1 MSIRPHGAGHHEHEI
16 DLAGALAFLN
26 TRGFSADGELVEHFL
41 TPSDPAAWLRD
52 RGLIHAPE
60 ARGWTAAD
68 LDRTR
73 KVRGA
78 LRDLVDS
85 TVEGRVPGGA
95 SIRIVNDVLDVRPRH
110 QLELEDGAVRL
121 GHRHVATPAAE
132 ALVPI
137 ADVIVDELMSGRP
150 DRFRICANDRCR
162 WTFFDASPTG
172 RRRWCE
178 MATCGNRAKAAR
190 HRARVKAEATPGA
203 AAEA

>member
-1 MSIRPHGAGHHEHEI
+1 MSTRPHGAEHHDHGI

-26 TRGFSADGELVEHFL
+26 TRGLSADGELVEHFL
-41 TPSDPAAWLRD
+41 APSDPAAWLREH
-52 RGLIHAPE
+52 GLIHAPE

-73 KVRGA
+73 QVRGA

-85 TVEGRVPGGA
+85 TVEGRAPGAA
-95 SIRIVNDVLDVRPRH
+95 SIRVVNDVLDVRPRRR
-110 QLELEDGAVRL
+110 LELEDGAVRL

-137 ADVIVDELMSGRP
+137 AEAIVEELVAGRP
-150 DRFRICANDRCR
+150 ERFRICANDRCR

-172 RRRWCE
+172 RRRWCD
-178 MATCGNRAKAAR
+178 MAICGNRAKAAR
-190 HRARVKAEATPGA
+190 HRARVRAEAT
-203 AAEA
+203 AEA